1 MTLEQFLSNKC
12 PFRSAWIKY
21 PNCDVYLWKSR
32 RCLPSNATFPSPCID
47 VANITCRRQRHGTF
61 TALVAAIQATTHQP
75 VYLEN
80 THADFA
86 ASLLRHKWLDVASPD
101 MARLDTYCLYLPYTA
116 EEDN

>member
-21 PNCDVYLWKSR
+21 PNCDVYLRKSR
-32 RCLPSNATFPSPCID
+32 RYLPPSAMFPSPCID
-47 VANITCRRQRHGTF
+47 VANITCRRQKQGTF
-61 TALVAAIQATTHQP
+61 TALVAAIQTTTHLP

-86 ASLLRHKWLDVASPD
+86 ASLLRHKWLNITSPD

-116 EEDN
+116 EGDN